1 MLDNNNTAILVLS
14 CDKYAD
20 AWQPFFLFFQKYWK
34 DCQFPLYLGTNN
46 KRFAFPNVT
55 QIFSNKTTTWS
66 DELKTILKQ
75 IPEKNIIIILED
87 YFITK
92 PVRNSDILN
101 LVDVM
106 EKTNAT
112 FLKLGL
118 FPTKFNS
125 LWPHTSLK
133 NFNNIASI
141 NKGSKYRI
149 CLQIAIWNKEHLL
162 ELLVE
167 QENPW
172 QFEIEGSKRANQ
184 SDKLFLTIMPDKKA
198 RYVHGPINYLCTALT
213 NGKWMQDALR
223 LAKKENITIDT
234 SNYPIET
241 YWEEMKRKFYSASP
255 IWMRQGLD
263 FISSRLHL

>member
-1 MLDNNNTAILVLS
+1 MQNKNTAILVLS

-20 AWQPFFLFFQKYWK
+20 AWQPFFLFLKKYWS
-34 DCQFPLYLGTNN
+34 DCVFPIYLGTN
-46 KRFAFPNVT
+46 KKYFVFPNVK

-66 DELKTILKQ
+66 DELKTILEQ

-92 PVRNSDILN
+92 PVNNKAILD

-106 EKTNAT
+106 EKTDAS

-133 NFNNIASI
+133 NFDNIAAI

-149 CLQIAIWNKEHLL
+149 CLQIALWNKEHLY
-162 ELLVE
+162 ELLKDN
-167 QENPW
+167 ENPW
-172 QFEIEGSKRANQ
+172 QFEIGGSKRANQ
-184 SDKLFLTIMPDKKA
+184 TNQLFLTIIPDKKA

-213 NGKWMQDALR
+213 NGKWMRDALR
-223 LAKKENITIDT
+223 LAKKENIKIDT

-241 YWEEMKRKFYSASP
+241 YWEEVKRKLYSSSP
-255 IWMRQGLD
+255 ILIRQGVD
-263 FISSRLHL
+263 FISSRLHF